1 MRNSTV
7 CATLTALMLS
17 AGAASA
23 HHAFS
28 RDFDRDKPV
37 TLNGTVTK
45 VQWTAPHVY
54 AFVDVKDDQ
63 GKMANWKVEMGSPTA
78 LTKAGWTRTKLKVGD
93 MVTLQGWRAKNG
105 TNFANAEEMTMPD
118 GQKLSAVS
126 SNDRA
131 VATSGRNTP
140 KPATDKPSAAKP
152 APDTSTPATPAKPY

>member
-7 CATLTALMLS
+7 CAAIAALLLS
-17 AGAASA
+17 AGTAYA

-37 TLNGTVTK
+37 TLNGTVTR

-54 AFVDVKDDQ
+54 TYIDVKDDQ
-63 GKMANWKVEMGSPTA
+63 GKTANWKVEMGSPTA
-78 LTKAGWTRTKLKVGD
+78 LTKAGWTRTKIKVGQ
-93 MVTLQGWRAKNG
+93 MVTLTGWQAKNG

-118 GQKLSAVS
+118 GQKLSAAS

-131 VATSGRNTP
+131 VATSGKTPP
-140 KPATDKPSAAKP
+140 KPATDNPAAKKPS
-152 APDTSTPATPAKPY
+152 PATPTKPY